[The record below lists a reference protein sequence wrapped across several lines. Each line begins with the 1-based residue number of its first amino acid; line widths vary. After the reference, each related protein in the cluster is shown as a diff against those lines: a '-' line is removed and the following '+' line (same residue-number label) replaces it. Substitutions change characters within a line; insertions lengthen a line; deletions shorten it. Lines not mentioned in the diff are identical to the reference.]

1 VWDVYFLLNWGGS
14 SAAGTAI
21 IVFKGAESNKS
32 IFKITKY
39 TADKLELASD
49 NTNCALTKLTKL
61 LSA

>member
-1 VWDVYFLLNWGGS
+1 LNWGGS